1 MNDKTNG
8 TTIDTKSGKSS
19 GEDAAEKKTS
29 PLLLVG
35 IGAGALVAGL
45 LAYLVTTKLV
55 DGGASPCEAAKAEIL
70 EIKALAPD
78 AAVLNTRPDLSLRLS
93 NAGRELQST
102 CIYIDGR
109 EFEMANVD
117 PWLGT
122 PPAGAPAPTIPAPA
136 GGIAPAT
143 TLAPTPSAVPSI
155 APETTTAGG

>member
-1 MNDKTNG
+1 MNDTTN
-8 TTIDTKSGKSS
+8 DTKSGKSAT
-19 GEDAAEKKTS
+19 AAEKKTS

-78 AAVLNTRPDLSLRLS
+78 AAMLDTRPDLSLRLS

-109 EFEMANVD
+109 EFEMANVE

-122 PPAGAPAPTIPAPA
+122 PPAAGATAPTTPAPA
-136 GGIAPAT
+136 EGIAPAT
-143 TLAPTPSAVPSI
+143 TLAPTPSTVPSI